1 MDILVRKRKREGA
14 RLDRELKDTIYWDL
28 PGGPSV
34 KNLLPLQDVWILSL
48 FGELRSNK
56 SVGPKKNPQEIQSIM
71 NKINKQHG

>member
-34 KNLLPLQDVWILSL
+34 KTLLPLQDMWILSL

-56 SVGPKKNPQEIQSIM
+56 SVGPKKTYRRYNLL
-71 NKINKQHG
+71 